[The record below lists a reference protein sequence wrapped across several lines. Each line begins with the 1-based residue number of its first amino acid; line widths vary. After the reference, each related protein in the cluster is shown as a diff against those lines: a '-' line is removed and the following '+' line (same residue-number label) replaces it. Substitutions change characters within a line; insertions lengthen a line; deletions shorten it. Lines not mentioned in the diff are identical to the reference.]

1 MSFKDVI
8 KQDITNVFLNFE
20 EFATKHNINGKAI
33 LAVVD
38 DDLTTERSITDV
50 NNIYYGSKLMYVS
63 AEEIGFKPT
72 IGGNIRLDG
81 MLYQIKSV
89 TDSMGMYEV
98 VMEKYQGR

>member
-1 MSFKDVI
+1 
-8 KQDITNVFLNFE
+8 
-20 EFATKHNINGKAI
+20 
-33 LAVVD
+33 
-38 DDLTTERSITDV
+38 
-50 NNIYYGSKLMYVS
+50 MYVS